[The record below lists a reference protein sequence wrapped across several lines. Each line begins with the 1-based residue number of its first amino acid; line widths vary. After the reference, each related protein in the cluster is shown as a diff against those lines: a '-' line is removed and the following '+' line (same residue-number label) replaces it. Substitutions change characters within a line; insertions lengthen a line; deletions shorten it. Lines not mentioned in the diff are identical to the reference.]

1 MTYWI
6 ITVGIVAIA
15 LCVIAI
21 VAVGMR
27 GSLSD
32 RAPEVANV
40 LSTTAKHL
48 NGDAEPPQG
57 LVDFFDELPRSA
69 ASARSAL
76 SARSA
81 TSARSAASA
90 TEPPKR

>member
-6 ITVGIVAIA
+6 ITIAIVAIA

-27 GSLSD
+27 GSLSEK
-32 RAPEVANV
+32 APDFANIMAN
-40 LSTTAKHL
+40 TARHL

-57 LVDFFDELPRSA
+57 LVDFFEEIPDMRPKSA
-69 ASARSAL
+69 DSASES
-76 SARSA
+76 
-81 TSARSAASA
+81 T
-90 TEPPKR
+90 KR